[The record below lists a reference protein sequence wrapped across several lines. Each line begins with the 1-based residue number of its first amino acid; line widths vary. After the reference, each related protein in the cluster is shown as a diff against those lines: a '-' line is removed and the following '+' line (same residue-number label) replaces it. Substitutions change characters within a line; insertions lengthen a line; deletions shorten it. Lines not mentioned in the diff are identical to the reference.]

1 MADGGKRDDGMLKEN
16 KARSP
21 VVRPV
26 SVLGVATSGDVSA
39 EKKVRRIG
47 KKIRQKRTMSRRGG
61 RMSLIDG
68 FNHYN
73 EECLDRRYLITAKT
87 GGSSE

>member
-21 VVRPV
+21 VVRSV
-26 SVLGVATSGDVSA
+26 SVLGAATSGDVSA

-68 FNHYN
+68 SNHYN
-73 EECLDRRYLITAKT
+73 HSKT
-87 GGSSE
+87 GWIE